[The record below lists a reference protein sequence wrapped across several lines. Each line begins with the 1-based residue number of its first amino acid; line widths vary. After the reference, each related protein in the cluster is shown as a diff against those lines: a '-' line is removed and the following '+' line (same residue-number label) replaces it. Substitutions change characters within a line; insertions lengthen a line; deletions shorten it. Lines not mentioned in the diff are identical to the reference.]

1 MTILHTTAALSG
13 LVTASLL
20 LPHDNGRL
28 QINFG
33 SICGSIM
40 MLSHL
45 PHTQTIISSHQDPEQ
60 QTQVQVAELHQNAAA
75 HSQLRCQL
83 LVRRLMV
90 LESQLAHPEQSHL
103 HPPSFAAAPQ
113 IGSAVVERDVMQRHD
128 PLMAVLRLRQ
138 GAAL

>member
-33 SICGSIM
+33 SICGN

-83 LVRRLMV
+83 LVRTLLV
-90 LESQLAHPEQSHL
+90 LESQLAHHEQSHL

-128 PLMAVLRLRQ
+128 PLVAVLRLRQ